1 MSGNKI
7 LKYIILDILRN
18 KWVITYT
25 AFLLCFSLGLMFFS
39 GDSTKSILSVLNI
52 VLILVPLV
60 SILFSSVHYYNSREF
75 IEMLLSQPVKRSSIF
90 FAEYTGIV
98 ISLSVS
104 FIAGI
109 VIPLSFYGI
118 NIVLFYLAFSG
129 IMLTLIFSAI
139 SVFISVANDEKVKG
153 IGILLFVW
161 LFFSVLYDGIA
172 LFIYFTFND
181 YPLEKIVL
189 MLTTLNPVDLSRVL
203 ILLKLD
209 ISSLMGYTG
218 ANFREITGSIAG
230 IIISIAALLIWS
242 AVPLYFARRKF
253 IRKNF

>member
-25 AFLLCFSLGLMFFS
+25 SFLLCFTLGLMFFS
-39 GDSTKSILSVLNI
+39 SDSTKSVLSVLNV

-90 FAEYTGIV
+90 FAEYSGIV

-104 FIAGI
+104 FIAGM
-109 VIPLSFYGI
+109 VIPLTFYGI
-118 NIVLFYLAFSG
+118 NIVLFYLALSG

-139 SVFISVANDEKVKG
+139 SVFISVVNDEKVKG

-161 LFFSVLYDGIA
+161 LFFSVLYDGIV
-172 LFIYFTFND
+172 LFIYFAFND

-189 MLTTLNPVDLSRVL
+189 ILTILNPVDLSRVL

-209 ISSLMGYTG
+209 ISALMGYTG
-218 ANFREITGSIAG
+218 ANFREITGSASG
-230 IIISIAALLIWS
+230 IIISFSALFIWS
-242 AVPLYFARRKF
+242 AVPVYFAYKKF
-253 IRKNF
+253 LRKNF